1 MHRGKISLSVSASHP
16 ILLLCFAA
24 AAVSGCDAGSGR
36 NSQTGANSGLTQLA
50 VVDLADNRTRQLIE
64 FRGKVVVLDFWSRTC
79 PPCQIAMDKMQT
91 YRDRHPEW
99 GDRVVLMS
107 VNVDPSREGAASH
120 IRAKGWN
127 RTYNTW
133 GGIRQEAAR
142 ALEVRTI
149 PHAVVFDA
157 AGQIVTAGNPLALD
171 IPALVVGLLRK
182 SERP

>member
-1 MHRGKISLSVSASHP
+1 MNLSAAVSHP

-24 AAVSGCDAGSGR
+24 ATVGGCDADPGR
-36 NSQTGANSGLTQLA
+36 HSQTGLSIASAQLA
-50 VVDLADNRTRQLIE
+50 VVDLADNRTRQLSE

-79 PPCQIAMDKMQT
+79 PPCQIAMDRMQT

-99 GDRVVLMS
+99 GERVVLMS
-107 VNVDPSREGAASH
+107 VNIDASREGAASH

-127 RTYNTW
+127 QTYNTW

-142 ALEVRTI
+142 ALGVRTI

-157 AGQIVTAGNPLALD
+157 AGRIVTTGNPLALD

-182 SERP
+182 SEGP